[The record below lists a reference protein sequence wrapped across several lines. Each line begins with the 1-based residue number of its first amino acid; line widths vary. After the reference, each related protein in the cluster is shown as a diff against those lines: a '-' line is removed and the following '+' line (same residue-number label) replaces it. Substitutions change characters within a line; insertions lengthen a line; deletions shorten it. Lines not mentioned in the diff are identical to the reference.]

1 MQRQGLWVKEK
12 KIALLLCQAKEATAG
27 QCLKDW
33 ALPIPHPLEEVRR
46 RFWEWNKDQSRG
58 KLALFLKAHV

>member
-12 KIALLLCQAKEATAG
+12 KIALLLRQAKEATAG

-58 KLALFLKAHV
+58 KLALFLKARV